1 MFRLSARNVAA
12 SAVALLGLGFAVVRM
27 LAWRSFFW
35 GVFALIVVPIA
46 LVAYWVVTFIQQDRH
61 RGELRALAARLGWTY
76 AERSLTVGSGLTS
89 YPFGHGA
96 DREDVDVISGVFQGR
111 RCVQFTHAFA
121 ERSEDGDVR
130 QEFQITAVELGARYP
145 TVDVLPD
152 DLLAKAAKLVGGMD
166 VDFESAAFNRRW
178 RVKGPDARYVHDMI
192 TPRVMDRLLKED
204 ATGFAVRIEGPYV
217 FAWRADRLPT
227 EKLAAMLGLLT
238 SVANALPPHVE
249 RALREA
255 QAAEDADR
263 AAREAA
269 APEWARKPGALTSG
283 HYTALGAQ
291 EWAEQ
296 EQERARG
303 GHLPSSPAD
312 PDADR

>member
-12 SAVALLGLGFAVVRM
+12 SAVALLGLVFGVLWM
-27 LAWRSFFW
+27 IPLRSPFW
-35 GVFALIVVPIA
+35 VLVALIAVSIA
-46 LVAYWVVTFIQQDRH
+46 LAAYWVVTFVQQDRH

-76 AERSLTVGSGLTS
+76 AERSLTVARGLTS

-96 DREDVDVISGVFQGR
+96 EREDVDVISGVFQGR
-111 RCVQFTHAFA
+111 RCVQFTHKFA

-192 TPRVMDRLLKED
+192 TPRVMDRLLKDD
-204 ATGFAVRIEGPYV
+204 ASGFALRIEGPYV
-217 FAWRADRLPT
+217 FAWRAGRLPT
-227 EKLAAMLGLLT
+227 DKLAAMVGLLT
-238 SVANALPPHVE
+238 SVAKALPPHVE
-249 RALREA
+249 RTLRGA

-269 APEWARKPGALTSG
+269 APEWARTPGALTSG

-296 EQERARG
+296 ERARG
-303 GHLPSSPAD
+303 EQLASFPED